1 MATQQQLSFFNLSLL
16 DADALIS
23 PQINLYN
30 APICLTWGFL
40 SSENQLQ
47 QGHICSIWAL
57 PLNLPQTRKN
67 LATFKLI
74 SIPHPRSP
82 SCRALFKWR
91 RCFFSLSGRPAHFV
105 GTQKGS
111 SMVFWSSINC
121 KCSATMSRLDG
132 PDLAVS
138 RTFRLRGWE
147 LIWQHALQNK

>member
-57 PLNLPQTRKN
+57 PLNLPQTGKN

-74 SIPHPRSP
+74 SIPHPDPPRAERCLNDAAVSFHCLDAQHTLWAHKREAAWFSGAPLIANAAPQWAGWMGRTSP
-82 SCRALFKWR
+82 SAG
-91 RCFFSLSGRPAHFV
+91 LS
-105 GTQKGS
+105 
-111 SMVFWSSINC
+111 
-121 KCSATMSRLDG
+121 D
-132 PDLAVS
+132 
-138 RTFRLRGWE
+138 WE
-147 LIWQHALQNK
+147 AGN